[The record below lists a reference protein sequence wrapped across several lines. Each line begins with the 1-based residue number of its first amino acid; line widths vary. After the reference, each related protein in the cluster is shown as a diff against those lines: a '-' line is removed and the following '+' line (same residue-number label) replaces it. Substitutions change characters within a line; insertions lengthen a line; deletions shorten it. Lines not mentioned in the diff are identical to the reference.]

1 MCFAM
6 TSTAQHRVFVRA
18 PARLHLGFLDMHGG
32 LGRRFGSMGLCLQEI
47 ATELCATRTADIT
60 AEGPDADRAVR
71 YAKRIMAQI
80 HPGAGAHISVREA
93 IPAHAG
99 LGSGT
104 QLALAV
110 GAALCRLYGAEMAVP
125 SMARMMGRGRR
136 SGVGIGTFTQG
147 GFIMDAGR
155 SGAARTPPVI
165 SRLPVP
171 ENWRFLLLLDPVLVG
186 ISGKEEGE
194 AFSHLSDMP
203 RATAGELCRL
213 ALMRI
218 LPALVEEDCA
228 AFGDGVSRVQQVIGE
243 YFASVQNGVYRSPA
257 VEEALGLLLR
267 HGATGAGQSSWGPT
281 GFAVFASETGAYKA
295 LRLLRRQW
303 PQDSG
308 IEFLLCRAQ
317 NNPAVVRADDTAV
330 KSVRR
335 R

>member
-1 MCFAM
+1 MSA
-6 TSTAQHRVFVRA
+6 TAQQQVHVRA

-47 ATELCATRTADIT
+47 ATELSATRTADIT
-60 AEGPDADRAVR
+60 AEGADADRAVR

-80 HPGAGAHISVREA
+80 HPGAGAHISVRET

-110 GAALCRLYGAEMAVP
+110 GTALCRLYGVELPAPA
-125 SMARMMGRGRR
+125 MARVMGRGRR

-155 SGAARTPPVI
+155 GGGARTPPVI

-171 ENWRFLLLLDPVLVG
+171 ENWRFLLLMDPVLVG
-186 ISGKEEGE
+186 ISGKAEGE

-203 RATAGELCRL
+203 RSTAGELCRL

-228 AFGDGVSRVQQVIGE
+228 AFGDGVSRVQQVMGE
-243 YFASVQNGVYRSPA
+243 YFASVQDGVYRSST

-281 GFAVFASETGAYKA
+281 GFAIFQSETGAYKA
-295 LRLLRRQW
+295 LRQLRRRL
-303 PQDSG
+303 PEEAG
-308 IEFLLCRAQ
+308 LELMLCRAQ
-317 NNPAVVRADDTAV
+317 NSPALVRAEETAI
-330 KSVRR
+330 KSARR

>member
-1 MCFAM
+1 MAA
-6 TSTAQHRVFVRA
+6 THPQRIHVRA
-18 PARLHLGFLDMHGG
+18 PARLHLGFLDLNGG
-32 LGRRFGSMGLCLQEI
+32 LGRRFGSLGLSLEDI
-47 ATELCATRTADIT
+47 AVELMASRTADVT
-60 AEGPDADRAVR
+60 AEGPDADRALR
-71 YAKRIMAQI
+71 YAKRMLAQI
-80 HPGAGAHISVREA
+80 QPGVGAHLEIRET
-93 IPAHAG
+93 IPAHSG

-110 GAALCRLYGAEMAVP
+110 GAALCRLYGAEMPVP
-125 SMARMMGRGRR
+125 SIARIMGRGRR
-136 SGVGIGTFTQG
+136 SGIGIGTFTQG

-155 SGAARTPPVI
+155 GGAGRTPPVI

-171 ENWRFLLLLDPVLVG
+171 ESWRFLLLMDSTL
-186 ISGKEEGE
+186 SGVSGRDEGE

-228 AFGDGVSRVQQVIGE
+228 AFGDGVGRIQQVIGE

-267 HGATGAGQSSWGPT
+267 HGAAGAGQSSWGPT
-281 GFAVFASETGAYKA
+281 GFAIFASETGAYKG
-295 LRLLRRQW
+295 LRQLRCHG
-303 PQDSG
+303 DAAG
-308 IEFLLCRAQ
+308 LEVLLCRAQ
-317 NNPAVVRADDTAV
+317 NRPALVWTDEVAV
-330 KSVRR
+330 KSARR

>member
-1 MCFAM
+1 M
-6 TSTAQHRVFVRA
+6 TSTAQQRVFVRA

-47 ATELCATRTADIT
+47 ATEISATRTADIS

-80 HPGAGAHISVREA
+80 HPGAGAHISVRQA

-110 GAALCRLYGAEMAVP
+110 GAALCRLYGTEMAVP

-155 SGAARTPPVI
+155 GGAARTPPVI

-257 VEEALGLLLR
+257 VEEALGVLLR

-281 GFAVFASETGAYKA
+281 GFAIFQSETGAYKA
-295 LRLLRRQW
+295 LRQLRRRL
-303 PQDSG
+303 PEDTG
-308 IEFLLCRAQ
+308 LELMLCRAQ
-317 NNPAVVRADDTAV
+317 NNPAEVRADEATV

>member
-1 MCFAM
+1 M
-6 TSTAQHRVFVRA
+6 TLASQRVHVRA
-18 PARLHLGFLDMHGG
+18 PARLHLGFLDLNGG
-32 LGRRFGSMGLCLQEI
+32 LGRRFGSIGLSLENI
-47 ATELCATRTADIT
+47 AIELTASRAADVT
-60 AEGPDADRAVR
+60 AEGPDADRAMR
-71 YAKRIMAQI
+71 YARRILAQI
-80 HPGAGAHISVREA
+80 QPGVGAHLAIREA

-110 GAALCRLYGAEMAVP
+110 GAALCRLYGAELPV
-125 SMARMMGRGRR
+125 SSIARIMGRGRR

-155 SGAARTPPVI
+155 GGAARTPPVI

-243 YFASVQNGVYRSPA
+243 YFASVQDGVYRSPA

>member
-1 MCFAM
+1 M
-6 TSTAQHRVFVRA
+6 TFTAQKGVFVRA

-47 ATELCATRTADIT
+47 ATELSATRAADFT

-71 YAKRIMAQI
+71 YTKRIMAQI
-80 HPGAGAHISVREA
+80 HPGAGAHISIREA

-110 GAALCRLYGAEMAVP
+110 GSALCRLYGSDLPMEAI
-125 SMARMMGRGRR
+125 ARIMGRGRR

-155 SGAARTPPVI
+155 GGTARTPPVI

-171 ENWRFLLLLDPVLVG
+171 ESWRFLLLMDPVLSG
-186 ISGKEEGE
+186 FSGKDEGE
-194 AFSHLSDMP
+194 AFSQLPDMP

-228 AFGDGVSRVQQVIGE
+228 AFGDGVSRIQQVIGE
-243 YFASVQNGVYRSPA
+243 YFASAQNGVYRSPA

-281 GFAVFASETGAYKA
+281 GFAIFASETGAYRG
-295 LRLLRRQW
+295 LRQLRRRW
-303 PQDSG
+303 PEG
-308 IEFLLCRAQ
+308 LEFLLCRAQ
-317 NNPAVVRADDTAV
+317 NSPAVVRADEGSA

>member
-1 MCFAM
+1 MQAAM
-6 TSTAQHRVFVRA
+6 TSTMPQRVNVRA
-18 PARLHLGFLDMHGG
+18 QARLHLGFLDMHGG
-32 LGRRFGSMGLCLQEI
+32 LGRRFGSMGLCLEEI

-71 YAKRIMAQI
+71 YAKRIMAHI
-80 HPGAGAHISVREA
+80 HPGAGAHLAIHEA

-104 QLALAV
+104 QLALAI
-110 GAALCRLYGAEMAVP
+110 GAALCRLYDTELPVP

-155 SGAARTPPVI
+155 GGGARTPPVI

-171 ENWRFLLLLDPVLVG
+171 ENWRFVLLMDPVLVG

-194 AFSHLSDMP
+194 AFSHLSDVP
-203 RATAGELCRL
+203 RSTAGELCRL

-218 LPALVEEDCA
+218 LPALVEEDCP
-228 AFGDGVSRVQQVIGE
+228 AFGDGVSRVQQVMGE
-243 YFASVQNGVYRSPA
+243 YFASVQNGVYRSAA

-281 GFAVFASETGAYKA
+281 GFAIFESETGAYKA
-295 LRLLRRQW
+295 LRRLRNQW
-303 PQDSG
+303 QEG
-308 IEFLLCRAQ
+308 AALEIVLCRARNQ
-317 NNPAVVRADDTAV
+317 PAVVRVDEPAV
-330 KSVRR
+330 KSARR

>member
-1 MCFAM
+1 MRTAM
-6 TSTAQHRVFVRA
+6 AATDQQGIHVRA

-47 ATELCATRTADIT
+47 ATELSATRTADIT
-60 AEGPDADRAVR
+60 AEGPDAERAVR

-80 HPGAGAHISVREA
+80 HPGAGAHISIREA

-110 GAALCRLYGAEMAVP
+110 GRALCRLYGAELPVP
-125 SMARMMGRGRR
+125 AMARLMGRGRR

-155 SGAARTPPVI
+155 GGDARTPPVI

-171 ENWRFLLLLDPVLVG
+171 ESWRFLLLMDPVLVG
-186 ISGKEEGE
+186 VSGKAEGE

-203 RATAGELCRL
+203 RTTAGELCRL

-218 LPALVEEDCA
+218 LPALVEEDCP
-228 AFGDGVSRVQQVIGE
+228 AFGDGVSRIQQVIGE

-257 VEEALGLLLR
+257 VEEALGILLR

-281 GFAVFASETGAYKA
+281 GFAIFASETGAYKA
-295 LRLLRRQW
+295 LRQLRRRL
-303 PQDSG
+303 PGDSG
-308 IEFLLCRAQ
+308 LELMLCRAQ
-317 NNPAVVRADDTAV
+317 NSPAAVRTEETSV
-330 KSVRR
+330 KSARR